1 MSQNMAKY
9 GRTSAS
15 TGKEFVPT
23 LVEGQLEWVQ
33 PRNALEKALTWECLS
48 CSVTRVF
55 SCPCTTM
62 RIEICS
68 NDFWRFWNYSTDSNS
83 NFVVAE
89 IMSFFLNLLRFRNS
103 FTHHAALH
111 LHMCCGICTHI
122 VLMSRQMQTHSRKK
136 REIERETTPPRHAT
150 TRPIQTHITDRH
162 TQTTNTADTSH
173 FHSNCG
179 CVLDDTRNF
188 TDGVKF
194 LTCQLS
200 MVGSGPT
207 TAVPGNRE
215 FLSRFWSGSQG
226 NV

>member
-1 MSQNMAKY
+1 MSHRAVWAGSFPLRVQCAPKFVQTIS
-9 GRTSAS
+9 GVRICCVF
-15 TGKEFVPT
+15 EFEFCRRGSYF
-23 LVEGQLEWVQ
+23 L
-33 PRNALEKALTWECLS
+33 
-48 CSVTRVF
+48 
-55 SCPCTTM
+55 
-62 RIEICS
+62 
-68 NDFWRFWNYSTDSNS
+68 
-83 NFVVAE
+83 
-89 IMSFFLNLLRFRNS
+89 SFFEFAVLSEFIHTQCNFT
-103 FTHHAALH
+103 FTHVLWH
-111 LHMCCGICTHI
+111 LYTH

-136 REIERETTPPRHAT
+136 REREIERETTPPRHAT
-150 TRPIQTHITDRH
+150 ARPIPTHITDRH
-162 TQTTNTADTSH
+162 TQTTHTADTSH

-179 CVLDDTRNF
+179 CVLDDTRKF